1 MAIDYMKSARIGA
14 VVGVLSALVGK
25 AYNAFAG
32 GGQIQ
37 ASLDLAP
44 LGEGVKAQIQA
55 GVPTEL
61 PAKIIAWLNGILPL
75 SVEGIITLA
84 IAGAVTFVIGAFVV
98 NLINNAFFNKT
109 ALRRIVS
116 MAVLGSIASG
126 IILAFWSSGG
136 LVLPAIGTIIAL
148 VVYYVIVALIY
159 NGLGK
164 LGPLK
169 KVFIEA

>member
-1 MAIDYMKSARIGA
+1 MGIDIIRSARIGA

-25 AYNAFAG
+25 AYNMFSS

-44 LGEGVKAQIQA
+44 LGDGVKQQIQA
-55 GVPTEL
+55 GVPTDL
-61 PAKIIAWLNGILPL
+61 SGKIIAWLNGILPL

-84 IAGAVTFVIGAFVV
+84 IAGALTFVIGALAV
-98 NLINNAFFNKT
+98 NAINNAFFSKT

-126 IILAFWSSGG
+126 IILSIMSGGG
-136 LVLPAIGTIIAL
+136 LVIPAIGAIIAL

-159 NGLGK
+159 NLLGK
-164 LGPLK
+164 VQALK
-169 KVFIEA
+169 KVFVEA